1 MRLKVVIAIVLFSA
15 SIGAQDLDLPD
26 LSNYQHNWMIY
37 NPAFTGSR
45 EVSSISLFY
54 RQIDFQIEAPV
65 YGQLSWHSPTRN
77 EKVAVGVSYF
87 NESFPGHIFNGSG
100 TSSRQSKDN
109 LYFNYAYRIW
119 TGGGRLAFGI
129 SAGVTTYSIDFQP
142 NLLHPGDG
150 YLEREGFE
158 IIPNV
163 GAGILYYTEDFFI
176 GVSVPKFL
184 TRGETLQDIRHD
196 FKAYTGVFTSG
207 YEFRISDNFIIN
219 PSAMLLYKINQPLN
233 MQGGLNFGL
242 MNEKIWF
249 GAVYKRPDFLS
260 AIFNV
265 ELSPKILLGYAY
277 SFSMGETNNYYD
289 KTHELVLRYEFIKTI
304 PSNTPFYY

>member
-1 MRLKVVIAIVLFSA
+1 MRIRVVIAFVVFSV
-15 SIGAQDLDLPD
+15 SLGAQDLDLPD

-54 RQIDFQIEAPV
+54 RQIDFLNEAPV

-77 EKVAVGVSYF
+77 EKVAIGVSYF

-129 SAGVTTYSIDFQP
+129 SGGFTAYSIDFQP
-142 NLLHPGDG
+142 NLLHPGDR

-163 GAGILYYTEDFFI
+163 GAGVLYYTEDFFI
-176 GVSVPKFL
+176 GISVPKFL
-184 TRGETLQDIRHD
+184 SRGENLQDITHD
-196 FKAYTGVFTSG
+196 FRAYSGVLTGG
-207 YEFRISDNFIIN
+207 YEFRVSDNFIIN
-219 PSAMLLYKINQPLN
+219 PSAMLLYKLHQPVN
-233 MQGGLNFGL
+233 VQGGLNFGL
-242 MNEKIWF
+242 MDEKLWF
-249 GAVYKRPDFLS
+249 GAVYKRPDFLA
-260 AIFNV
+260 AIFNI
-265 ELSPKILLGYAY
+265 ELSPKLMLGYAF
-277 SFSMGETNNYYD
+277 SFSVGETDNYYD
-289 KTHELVLRYEFIKTI
+289 KTHELVLRYEFRKTI

>member
-1 MRLKVVIAIVLFSA
+1 MRVNVIIASLLFCYSLQ
-15 SIGAQDLDLPD
+15 AQDLDLPD

-54 RQIDFQIEAPV
+54 RQIDFGDPAPV
-65 YGQLSWHSPTRN
+65 YGQLSWHSPTKN
-77 EKVAVGVSYF
+77 EKVGIGVSYY
-87 NESFPGHIFNGSG
+87 NESFPGYLFTGSS
-100 TSSRQSKDN
+100 TPSWQSKDN

-129 SAGVTTYSIDFQP
+129 SGGFTANSMSFQP

-163 GAGILYYTEDFFI
+163 GAGVLYYTEDYFI
-176 GVSVPKFL
+176 GVSIPKFL
-184 TRGETLQDIRHD
+184 TRGENLQEISHD
-196 FKAYTGVFTSG
+196 FKAYSGVLTGG
-207 YEFRISDNFIIN
+207 YEFRITDNFIIN
-219 PSAMLLYKINQPLN
+219 PSAMLIYKLNQPLN
-233 MQGGLNFGL
+233 VQGGLNFGL
-242 MNEKIWF
+242 FNEKVWL
-249 GAVYKRPDFLS
+249 GGVYKRPEFIS
-260 AIFNV
+260 AIFNI
-265 ELSPKILLGYAY
+265 ELSPKVLLGYAY
-277 SFSMGETNNYYD
+277 SFSMGDTYKYYEQ
-289 KTHELVLRYEFIKTI
+289 THELVFRYEFRKTI